1 MNIEQALRLACD
13 QLSAAGIPNAEREA
27 WILLGALLNQPR
39 AWVMAHSEFVLSP
52 THQRQLTC
60 WLRRR
65 ARREPLA
72 YITHRRWFYGLELE
86 IRRGVLVPRPETE
99 LLVERFVQWAT
110 SIECPLPRNH
120 GGVLIDAGIGSGAIA
135 VACLVHLPHWRGIG
149 TDDSIKALR
158 VAQRNRARFRLE
170 GRLLLAR
177 MHWLSGLRPQ
187 SAHAVLS
194 NPPYVLPDEWDT
206 LEPEIQYWEP
216 RTALL
221 VPAKDPLRPYR
232 ALATQS
238 AQVLE
243 AGGLLLVE
251 TSPRLAPEVQA
262 LLEHMGYRQVRTD
275 NDLAGHRRFVEGVWY
290 P

>member
-1 MNIEQALRLACD
+1 MNIEQALRLARE
-13 QLSAAGIPNAEREA
+13 QLFAAGVPDAEREA
-27 WILLGALLNQPR
+27 WVLLGALLNQSR

-52 THQRQLTC
+52 ALQRKLAH

-86 IRRGVLVPRPETE
+86 IRRGMLVPRPETE

-110 SIECPLPRNH
+110 SIECSLPRNQ
-120 GGVLIDAGIGSGAIA
+120 GGVLVDAGIGSGAIA
-135 VACLVHLPHWRGIG
+135 VACLVHLPYWQGIG
-149 TDDSIKALR
+149 TDYNIRALR
-158 VAQRNRARFRLE
+158 IAQRNRARFGLTE
-170 GRLLLAR
+170 RLLLAR
-177 MHWLSGLRPQ
+177 MHWLSGLRPH

-194 NPPYVLPDEWDT
+194 NPPYVLPDEWDA
-206 LEPEIQYWEP
+206 LEPEIRCWEP
-216 RTALL
+216 RSALL

-232 ALATQS
+232 ELAVQATQ
-238 AQVLE
+238 VLA

-251 TSPRLAPEVQA
+251 TSPRLAPKVQT
-262 LLEHMGYRQVRTD
+262 LLEHTGYRQVRTY
-275 NDLAGHRRFVEGVWY
+275 NDLAGHLRFVEGVWY